1 MTSRSLGEN
10 PRKNLPG
17 YVKIII
23 LAQSAIILIFTIGM
37 YQDYLNN
44 TYLQK
49 YAIDLLTSNILAD
62 VTLSLV
68 TMSVFALGTFM
79 LLGSISTNR
88 RASRDWQLMTESA
101 NEALDMPKMPVLEVV
116 EARPKTA
123 GSRPR
128 TRRRRSSIDTEQL
141 FRSIRTYADSRQEEP

>member
-1 MTSRSLGEN
+1 MTSLDIGEN

-23 LAQSAIILIFTIGM
+23 LAQSAIILSFTIGM

-79 LLGSISTNR
+79 VLGSMSTNR
-88 RASRDWQLMTESA
+88 RASKDWQLMTESA
-101 NEALDMPKMPVLEVV
+101 SEAMDMPTMPVLELV

-123 GSRPR
+123 GTRPR
-128 TRRRRSSIDTEQL
+128 TRRRRSSVNTEQL
-141 FRSIRTYADSRQEEP
+141 FRSIRAYADSRQEEP

>member
-79 LLGSISTNR
+79 LLGSMSTNR

-123 GSRPR
+123 GTRPR